1 MFFHI
6 RAFTAGMMRKGE
18 IRSTRTMARPGN
30 ASLISSPSAVPS
42 TTVTSITENSRINV
56 FCKAGRNE
64 ASVKKKW
71 KLASPWKGWPLGS
84 SME

>member
-6 RAFTAGMMRKGE
+6 RAFTAGMTRNGE
-18 IRSTRTMARPGN
+18 IKSTRTMARPGN
-30 ASLISSPSAVPS
+30 ASLISKPSAVPS
-42 TTVTSITENSRINV
+42 TTVISMTENSKVNV
-56 FCKAGRNE
+56 FRKAGRNE

-71 KLASPWKGWPLGS
+71 KLARPWKGWPLGS